1 MGGFSTVSGNPTVH
15 RKRTTTKFSFVMV
28 TRSFL
33 RASVSSFAIDL
44 SVIDHTAETPESETS
59 VKIGKKKIFNSKTD
73 HEALAAAINRS
84 DDELPG
90 C

>member
-15 RKRTTTKFSFVMV
+15 RNNHTTTKFSFVMV

-44 SVIDHTAETPESETS
+44 SIIDRAAETPESETS
-59 VKIGKKKIFNSKTD
+59 VQTGKKILNNKTD